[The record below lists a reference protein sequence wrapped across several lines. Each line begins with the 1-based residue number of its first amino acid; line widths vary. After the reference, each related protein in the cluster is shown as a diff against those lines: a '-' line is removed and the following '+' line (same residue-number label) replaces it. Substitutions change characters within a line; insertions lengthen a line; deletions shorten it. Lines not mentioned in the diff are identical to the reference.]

1 MIKYMFFQTAANLKK
16 LGGNEPAVSRH
27 VEGRTDREVVEIM
40 LHPIGNLYAD
50 DTIIRNFLSFLRKY
64 RKEVFLYLQ
73 DQDVEKTSDKAEQ
86 HFSIMS
92 RLFKHRFKTK
102 EGLLRTSY
110 WYHACLS
117 TGM

>member
-1 MIKYMFFQTAANLKK
+1 MIEYMFFQTAANLKK

-92 RLFKHRFKTK
+92 
-102 EGLLRTSY
+102 
-110 WYHACLS
+110 
-117 TGM
+117 